1 MSVKK
6 RRSIAF
12 KQLVTSAT
20 IFNFIAT
27 SSAFAEGPETP
38 ETNINEAAINETAN
52 ANQQSVELNSERIEE
67 DNTSEESDS
76 ELGAVVVKR
85 KKTKTVLP
93 KRPSA
98 SVYGTDTS
106 VLDTTRSVS
115 QISAEQL
122 ERDPIKT
129 ADDLVK
135 YAPGITRNGGQNVSI
150 APLIRGQN
158 SEIFQDG
165 QRTYNVRHPF
175 NLNAFES
182 VDIVA
187 GPPSQVFGPS
197 SRSGGYANYISK
209 KPDFDKQ
216 RSQINVQLGTLIPSG
231 DSYFSGKV
239 TYDTTGPINDRVA
252 YRVSITPQ
260 RSNDYYKN
268 VSNDFN
274 SVYGALAFK
283 PTDNVRIDWNASYD
297 DYYDFNVT
305 HGWNR
310 ATQDLIDSGKYYA
323 GRATPI
329 ISKVVGGV
337 TQYYSPV
344 YANGSY
350 NSQVVGWQQRT
361 RNAQGQF
368 IAGATVAA
376 PFTTPG
382 QAGTVRGWVYDP
394 TLAGNGL
401 TSVSR
406 NDFSNPNDENTAKR
420 GTSQLKIAV
429 DLNPNWSI
437 VNSSFFQYSKDTT
450 NSIGSFLAQF
460 EDKIFDNRFE
470 LRGKTNF
477 NLFGLDI
484 QDNSNTGFAIR
495 HERFK
500 TLAANNSFTVA
511 PYDLTAPLSLK
522 TPAGLYGLPVTGDSG
537 SWIGTAGVPQLSS
550 YFGYLNLPRMY
561 PAGDGLYAEVGG
573 SPASGGAVYTGEG
586 SWTSSSFFTQQN
598 IAINQRVGFNL
609 GLNTTHINAKI
620 KNPLV
625 VAAGQ
630 ERSDE
635 QNFWLP
641 SIQASAYVKPL
652 ENTTIYYTYDHS
664 YALNTGG
671 FADVLTWAP
680 SGNTLNPLAF
690 HSLSELREV
699 GIKSEPIPNRL
710 FVSLAGYRQT
720 RDLSPDTTGKMT
732 YLEVKGLESAIRFQ
746 ATDRLSSGA
755 NLSVINAKF
764 SNISYPSG
772 FFSPVGFVAD
782 NATVFAD
789 GNSLTRATAPGSI
802 TAPAIPKYSV
812 NAFLDYRLPSG
823 LGAELAGWWTSSWY
837 TNIARTVK
845 VPNEYNLNLT
855 VYYRQPKWDGSI
867 RFLNITNQKNYV
879 TGLTGGTSEF
889 ITPTAPFAIQATYA
903 YRF

>member
-1 MSVKK
+1 MLIKKK
-6 RRSIAF
+6 RSLAF
-12 KQLVTSAT
+12 KQFITSAT
-20 IFNFIAT
+20 ILNFIVST
-27 SSAFAEGPETP
+27 SAFAEEQAPADSGASGSSVVSE
-38 ETNINEAAINETAN
+38 AINKQE
-52 ANQQSVELNSERIEE
+52 VGVVD
-67 DNTSEESDS
+67 DNLEESDS
-76 ELGAVVVKR
+76 SNEADSKLDAVVVKR
-85 KKTKTVLP
+85 KRVKTVLP

-106 VLDTTRSVS
+106 VLDTSRSVS
-115 QISAEQL
+115 QISEEQL
-122 ERDPIKT
+122 QRDPIKT

-175 NLNAFES
+175 NLNAFEA

-216 RSQINVQLGTLIPSG
+216 RNQVNVQLGTLIPSG

-239 TYDTTGPINDRVA
+239 TYDTTGPINDKVA

-268 VSNDFN
+268 ISNDFN

-283 PTDNVRIDWNASYD
+283 PTDDVRIDWNASYD

-310 ATQDLIDSGKYYA
+310 ATQELIDNGKYYA

-337 TQYYSPV
+337 TQYFSPV
-344 YANGSY
+344 YANGSP
-350 NSQVVGWQQRT
+350 NSQVVSWQQRT

-401 TSVSR
+401 TSLSR
-406 NDFSNPNDENTAKR
+406 SDFSNPNDENTAKR
-420 GTSQLKIAV
+420 GTSQLRVAV
-429 DLNPNWSI
+429 DLSKNWSI
-437 VNSSFFQYSKDTT
+437 LNSSFFQYSKDTT
-450 NSIGSFLAQF
+450 DSVGSFLAQF

-477 NLFGLDI
+477 DLFGLDI
-484 QDNSNTGFAIR
+484 QDNSNTGVSIR

-500 TLAANNSFTVA
+500 SLAANNSFTVA

-522 TPAGLYGLPVTGDSG
+522 SPAGLYGLPVPGGSG

-561 PAGDGLYAEVGG
+561 PAGDGLYSEVGG

-586 SWTSSSFFTQQN
+586 NWTTTSIFTQQN
-598 IAINQRVGFNL
+598 ISINKRLGFNL
-609 GLNTTHINAKI
+609 GLNSTHINAKI

-625 VAAGQ
+625 ITPDQ

-635 QNFWLP
+635 QNFVLP
-641 SIQASAYVKPL
+641 SVQASVYVKPL
-652 ENTTIYYTYDHS
+652 ENTTIYYTYDRS

-690 HSLSELREV
+690 ESLSELREL
-699 GIKSEPIPNRL
+699 GIKSEPIPNKL

-720 RDLSPDTTGKMT
+720 RDLSPDTSGNIT
-732 YLEVKGLESAIRFQ
+732 YLEVKGIESAIRFQ

-755 NLSVINAKF
+755 NLSSINARF

-802 TAPAIPKYSV
+802 SAPAIPKYSA
-812 NAFLDYRLPSG
+812 NAFIDYRLPSG
-823 LGAELAGWWTSSWY
+823 LGAELSGWWTSSWY

-845 VPNEYNLNLT
+845 VPNEHNLNLT
-855 VYYRQPKWDGSI
+855 LYYRQPKWDGAI